1 MPRSLVIN
9 RKPVKD
15 ILLSFS
21 LEPAAAAAQPRV
33 RWSSDRDASFT
44 RVCPARA
51 CSCEY
56 VCLCGCGRLGR
67 SLQTALGKEREEGE
81 MLFLVAD
88 PSNTKSALMNKHGRQ
103 CDIYDF

>member
-1 MPRSLVIN
+1 M
-9 RKPVKD
+9 KE
-15 ILLSFS
+15 ILLSLS

-51 CSCEY
+51 CSREY
-56 VCLCGCGRLGR
+56 VYMCGCGSLGR
-67 SLQTALGKEREEGE
+67 SLQTASGKEQEEGE

-88 PSNTKSALMNKHGRQ
+88 PPNTKSALMNKHGHQR
-103 CDIYDF
+103 DVYDF